1 MSKEIMLKNIEKAEK
16 EIKEKRDIIKESIYR
31 QKYHFMP
38 ETGWMNDPNGL
49 VYYKGKYHF
58 FFQFYPYDGFWKY
71 MHWGHAV
78 SDDMLHWEYLPVAL
92 APSETYDDHLQ
103 GGCFSGSAIEHDGKL
118 FLMYTGTTNNGKGF
132 EQTQCIAYSEDGI
145 HFEKYADNPVLVAP
159 EGVPTDY
166 FRDPKVWKHEDM
178 YYMVCGAQKNGMA
191 QALLYRSSDMLHW
204 EFVNV
209 LAESRGEWGYMY
221 ECPDFFKLDDKYV
234 LIVSPM
240 GAKERSCVYMVGDF
254 DYNTGKYFY
263 TVTGEVDWG
272 YQYYAPTSF
281 ETPDGRRIM
290 VAWANAWD
298 WMPFWKDWG
307 PTYRDGWCGNFN
319 IPREVSLNSDN
330 TLSFRPIKELESLR
344 VNGCKMEEVLLS
356 EGESV
361 ELKKGFSYDSIVKI
375 DLTNTSAEQIVFKLR
390 QSEHRVTTV
399 TFDLSV
405 GEVRFD
411 VTKADDWSK
420 GIAKAPLNL
429 IKKEELDIR
438 ILSDRISIEIFSNEY
453 TTNLSCNV
461 YTTMEGERNEIQ
473 AVGGTVAI
481 KSIESY
487 DMEGTY

>member
-16 EIKEKRDIIKESIYR
+16 EIAEKREIIKESIYR

-58 FFQFYPYDGFWKY
+58 FFQFYPYDGFWKCI
-71 MHWGHAV
+71 HWGHAV

-92 APSETYDDHLQ
+92 APSEIYDDHLQ

-191 QALLYRSSDMLHW
+191 QALLYRSADMLHW

-209 LAESRGEWGYMY
+209 LAEARGEWGYMF

-240 GAKERSCVYMVGDF
+240 GAHERSCAYMVGDF
-254 DYNTGKYFY
+254 DYKTGKYFY

-281 ETPDGRRIM
+281 ETSDGRRVM

-307 PTYRDGWCGNFN
+307 PTYRDGWCGSFN
-319 IPREVSLNSDN
+319 VPREVSLNSDK

-344 VNGCKMEEVLLS
+344 VNGCKREEVLLA

-375 DLTNTSAEQIVFKLR
+375 DLTNTSAKQIVLKLR
-390 QSEHRVTTV
+390 QSEHRVTMV
-399 TFDLSV
+399 TYDLSV

-411 VTKADDWSK
+411 VTNADDWSK

-461 YTTMEGERNEIQ
+461 YTTMEGEINEIQ
-473 AVGGTVAI
+473 AVGGTVVI